1 MGYQLDCLI
10 YSKLMYIKNF
20 QKFISKN
27 KTIITTADIINYIE
41 IDSYKLINSIL
52 IIPNFVILFYSLTI
66 YFYMIFNT
74 FGQAFLYGLIIFV
87 FFMLTNFIF
96 LSKFRHHQSQEQINK
111 DATMKITLKTLND
124 IENIKINSE
133 ELDYIKQ
140 IYENK
145 NREMASYSSKCLVN
159 NINSAI
165 LWFVPIFMIFIT
177 ILVFQYSEK
186 EKINVANI
194 FTLLNIL
201 IQINGPIRDIPGT
214 LRIIYETFVS
224 LKRIG
229 HFLRI
234 DEKNETINKY
244 EKDNIDL
251 INKGIMVK
259 IENGF
264 FTWGKQKNENMMK
277 EIKNKTTNKTDNDYI
292 FGREINIKTNDIN
305 DKIIEEKNE
314 EEDDDEKESK

>member
-1 MGYQLDCLI
+1 MVIFLHIHSNHQLIVKMEKKSPLP
-10 YSKLMYIKNF
+10 L
-20 QKFISKN
+20 
-27 KTIITTADIINYIE
+27 
-41 IDSYKLINSIL
+41 L
-52 IIPNFVILFYSLTI
+52 VILFYSLTI

-177 ILVFQYSEK
+177 NYLRM
-186 EKINVANI
+186 I
-194 FTLLNIL
+194 FWLMLTDL
-201 IQINGPIRDIPGT
+201 P
-214 LRIIYETFVS
+214 ET
-224 LKRIG
+224 R
-229 HFLRI
+229 
-234 DEKNETINKY
+234 T
-244 EKDNIDL
+244 
-251 INKGIMVK
+251 M
-259 IENGF
+259 
-264 FTWGKQKNENMMK
+264 
-277 EIKNKTTNKTDNDYI
+277 
-292 FGREINIKTNDIN
+292 
-305 DKIIEEKNE
+305 
-314 EEDDDEKESK
+314 